1 MDQFKRVEKISLISS
16 QPRFIL
22 DHEKKKSAG
31 VSKSIKFEKDGTIKL
46 KRRF

>member
-1 MDQFKRVEKISLISS
+1 MDQFERVEKISLISS

-31 VSKSIKFEKDGTIKL
+31 VSKKHKIW
-46 KRRF
+46 KR